1 MSMYLAHFRILD
13 MFGRPNKSNRYLFN
27 GDFVDRGPWSV
38 EVVLT
43 LLSHKLLYSD
53 QFHLNRGNHETEEIN
68 KLYGFYNEVMDK
80 YDAQMFALF
89 QAWRQTPPA
98 MEENQPFDMG

>member
-1 MSMYLAHFRILD
+1 
-13 MFGRPNKSNRYLFN
+13 MFGRPSKSNRYLFN

-43 LLSHKLLYSD
+43 LLSHKLLYPE

-68 KLYGFYNEVMDK
+68 KMYGFYNEVIDK
-80 YDAQMFALF
+80 YDAQMFAHF
-89 QAWRQTPPA
+89 QGHSYTDRRQK
-98 MEENQPFDMG
+98 MGQIIGHSSQ

>member
-1 MSMYLAHFRILD
+1 
-13 MFGRPNKSNRYLFN
+13 MFGRPSKSNRYLFN

-43 LLSHKLLYSD
+43 LLSHKLLYPE

-68 KLYGFYNEVMDK
+68 KMYGFYNEVVDK
-80 YDAQMFALF
+80 YDAQMFAHF
-89 QAWRQTPPA
+89 QGHGFTDRRQK
-98 MEENQPFDMG
+98 MGQIIGHSSQ

>member
-1 MSMYLAHFRILD
+1 
-13 MFGRPNKSNRYLFN
+13 MFGRPSKSNRYLFN

-43 LLSHKLLYSD
+43 LLSHKLLYPE

-68 KLYGFYNEVMDK
+68 KMYGFYNEVIDK
-80 YDAQMFALF
+80 YDAQMFAHF
-89 QAWRQTPPA
+89 QGYSHTDRTGVIKRAKSLA
-98 MEENQPFDMG
+98 ILANN

>member
-1 MSMYLAHFRILD
+1 
-13 MFGRPNKSNRYLFN
+13 MFGDIHGQLCDLLILLWAFGSPDGDSTTTFLFN

-43 LLSHKLLYSD
+43 LLSHKLLYPE

-68 KLYGFYNEVMDK
+68 KMYGFYNEVVDK

-89 QAWRQTPPA
+89 Q
-98 MEENQPFDMG
+98 GHS